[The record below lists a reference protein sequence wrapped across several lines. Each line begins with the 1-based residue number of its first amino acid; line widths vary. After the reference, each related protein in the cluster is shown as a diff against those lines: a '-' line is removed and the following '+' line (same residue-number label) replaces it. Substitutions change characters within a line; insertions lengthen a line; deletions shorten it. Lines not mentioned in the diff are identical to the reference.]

1 MFSCKSKYFSKTLLI
16 FIIFTF
22 FVYSL
27 LLCYV
32 LRIKT
37 PKLFGQLLSFY
48 ARQRASLEIC
58 EVRHFR
64 LCLTSAKQILINEL
78 KVCLFLSDKLRTA
91 HKSLIKS
98 DFEVRLT
105 YDVIE

>member
-1 MFSCKSKYFSKTLLI
+1 MFSRKSKYFAKTLLI
-16 FIIFTF
+16 FIIFIL

-27 LLCYV
+27 VLCYA

-37 PKLFGQLLSFY
+37 PKLFGKLLSLY

-64 LCLTSAKQILINEL
+64 LCLTSAKQNLINEL
-78 KVCLFLSDKLRTA
+78 KVCLFLSDKSRTTHNA
-91 HKSLIKS
+91 LKS
-98 DFEVRLT
+98 DFEAHLT

>member
-1 MFSCKSKYFSKTLLI
+1 MFSHKSKYFSKTVLI

-22 FVYSL
+22 FMYSL
-27 LLCYV
+27 LLCYA

-37 PKLFGQLLSFY
+37 PKLFSVIAISTAG
-48 ARQRASLEIC
+48 QRASLQIC

-78 KVCLFLSDKLRTA
+78 KVCLFLSDKSRTT
-91 HKSLIKS
+91 HNVLKS
-98 DFEVRLT
+98 DFEARLK